1 MRCAMMMLVVVG
13 SMGAVGARALA
24 ADGSLI
30 DASPSLMLAQ
40 NSEAGSGAPAGAP
53 EGAPAADSQPSR
65 GKAFGEAGSWYW
77 GVGGGVAFTDE
88 ATEYNGNLTFG
99 TFLTEGFEFNFG
111 VGGWHHDQDD
121 EDGNE
126 ADDAQSINPVI
137 GFRYHFMA
145 KEPIDFYIEAGI
157 GLLFSTDDV
166 PADGTSFNFT
176 PRAGVGALWRLD
188 EASGVRLDTG
198 VRWHHISNATV
209 SGSDDNPSR
218 DSIMVYVGVI
228 FPIGN

>member
-1 MRCAMMMLVVVG
+1 MH
-13 SMGAVGARALA
+13 RAPSSLA
-24 ADGSLI
+24 LI
-30 DASPSLMLAQ
+30 GTVLITSASTLASETPLLGVSPSLMLSPQ
-40 NSEAGSGAPAGAP
+40 AGSATETTEPKASSGDTPAPLSASKP
-53 EGAPAADSQPSR
+53 
-65 GKAFGEAGSWYW
+65 FGTAGSWYW
-77 GVGGGVAFTDE
+77 GIGGGVAFCDE

-99 TFLTEGFEFNFG
+99 AFLAEGFEFNFG

-121 EDGNE
+121 EDGDN
-126 ADDAQSINPVI
+126 ADDAQSINPTI
-137 GFRYHFMA
+137 GFRYHFMPTD
-145 KEPIDFYIEAGI
+145 PIDIYIEAGI

-198 VRWHHISNATV
+198 VRWHHISNATT

-218 DSIMVYVGVI
+218 DSIMVYIGVI
-228 FPIGN
+228 FPIGD